1 MRLFPKSN
9 YFHKVYNLYGILMAW
24 VYLYQH
30 LTYFSFVLV
39 PKPKACRATG
49 RGLQSKGMRV
59 GQLAEFKVDT
69 CKAGPGNLEVLIKDP
84 SEYINS
90 PQFI

>member
-1 MRLFPKSN
+1 MLCQLSLFFIS
-9 YFHKVYNLYGILMAW
+9 
-24 VYLYQH
+24 
-30 LTYFSFVLV
+30 V

-69 CKAGPGNLEVLIKDP
+69 CKAGPGNLEVLIRDP
-84 SEYINS
+84 SESIIS
-90 PQFI
+90 P